1 MPAPVFV
8 TPPVPPVIAPP
19 IVVFPVPATVRAE
32 VPLKMVF
39 ATVSRLAEL
48 FVHACPDPNQM
59 VKGLIA
65 SPKVTAPASA
75 PKLIPPE
82 PKVKLRSAVL
92 SESRSVVPVFAKV
105 TPPTLVLAPN

>member
-1 MPAPVFV
+1 MPAPDFV
-8 TPPVPPVIAPP
+8 TPPAPPVIAPL
-19 IVVFPVPATVRAE
+19 IVVFPAPATVRVE
-32 VPLKMVF
+32 VPLKMAF

-59 VKGLIA
+59 TSGLTA
-65 SPKVTAPASA
+65 SPKVTAPAA
-75 PKLIPPE
+75 PARVIPPE

-92 SESRSVVPVFAKV
+92 SESSSVVPVFAKV